1 MLYSNCTMAGIKI
14 SSNFKIY
21 DHFCF
26 VTRYLLQEAVYSCTC
41 LGGNILTREKE
52 LLQRIK
58 RGDNSCWEELV
69 SMYYDDILRYCIY
82 HSPDQDTA
90 RDAVQETFLKVIR
103 HFPKYQDQGKFRGFL
118 YKVAANTCTDLW
130 RKRREVQLPEDMEY
144 LETGYAGSEAQ
155 VNFQHMVHNLPE
167 ELKEIVYLKF
177 AQELTFREIAMAVEL
192 PVRTVQSRLRRA
204 LKLIRREMEGE
215 V

>member
-1 MLYSNCTMAGIKI
+1 M
-14 SSNFKIY
+14 
-21 DHFCF
+21 
-26 VTRYLLQEAVYSCTC
+26 
-41 LGGNILTREKE
+41 TREKE
-52 LLQRIK
+52 LLHQIK
-58 RGDNSCWEELV
+58 KGDTSCWEELV
-69 SMYYDDILRYCIY
+69 SMYYEDILRYCIY
-82 HSPDQDTA
+82 HSPDPEAA

-130 RKRREVQLPEDMEY
+130 RKRRDVQLSEDMEY
-144 LETGYAGSEAQ
+144 LETGYLGSEAR
-155 VNFQHMVHNLPE
+155 VNFRQMVQNLPE

-177 AQELTFREIAMAVEL
+177 AQELTFREIAMVVDL

-204 LKLIRREMEGE
+204 LKLIRCEIEGE